1 MASNFLSGNS
11 LRDVSTGPNLSGD
24 ESATWPTYDCRVGRQ
39 LRCQVPLSSLR
50 PYPCPGEMVLAW
62 TSGRWMPARFQTS
75 YHYIGIG
82 QVVLEDPTPNQASS
96 LQVPFH
102 FIRRRF
108 FKGQRCHVY
117 RGRDIGWAD
126 GTIEEDMCVESLCF
140 TRLFFIIFTCQCW
153 FGLPFRQN
161 LSPGSLYGV
170 SKKFRRKVENT
181 HLCSV

>member
-1 MASNFLSGNS
+1 MNFYQSKTQ
-11 LRDVSTGPNLSGD
+11 RCSTGPNLMCKKRLSG
-24 ESATWPTYDCRVGRQ
+24 ESSEWPTYDCRVGRHQQ

-50 PYPCPGEMVLAW
+50 PRPCPGEMVLAW
-62 TSGRWMPARFQTS
+62 TSGSWMPARFGTS
-75 YHYIGIG
+75 YGYIGIG
-82 QVVLEDPTPNQASS
+82 QVFLEDPTPDQASS

-108 FKGQRCHVY
+108 FKGQHCHVY

-140 TRLFFIIFTCQCW
+140 TRLFFIIFTCPYW

-161 LSPGSLYGV
+161 LSPKQPGPL
-170 SKKFRRKVENT
+170 
-181 HLCSV
+181 